1 MDTIKPFI
9 LVLSALSL
17 LLATGTVHAG
27 MYVSGALSLN
37 DHRFANVEDAAGYTL
52 GVGYRPTRGGLG
64 GEVAYINAGSATISG
79 LGNLE
84 MSGTNVSAVYW
95 IPNDVPELAY
105 MRGYVRL
112 GVYNMTATV
121 TPSTADSS
129 GLSAGMGFEFRV
141 KPRLALYAD
150 VDGFALI
157 DVTNGNLDNLTVWS
171 FGIRFHF

>member
-1 MDTIKPFI
+1 MKIIQPFN
-9 LVLSALSL
+9 LALTALSL
-17 LLATGTVHAG
+17 LLVTGTAHAG

-37 DHRFANVEDAAGYTL
+37 DHRFINVDDAAGYTL

-84 MSGTNVSAVYW
+84 MSGTNISAVYW

-112 GVYNMTATV
+112 GVYSMTATV

-129 GLSAGMGFEFRV
+129 GISAGMGFEFRI

-150 VDGFALI
+150 LDGFALI
-157 DVTNGNLDNLTVWS
+157 DATNANLDNLSVWS
-171 FGIRFHF
+171 FGVRYHF